1 MVHIPG
7 TIVTGALYGDEGKG
21 KVTDVLTAES
31 DIVVKWNGGANAGTT
46 YVIDGKQ
53 TILHLLPAGVMRG
66 QRCLLASDMVINAEG
81 LEDEINQVGGN
92 LNLGIDPRAHV
103 VLPYHISQDLA
114 MEMKRQKFTGVK
126 IGTTAQ
132 GIGPCYED
140 AHSRIGVR
148 MCELTGNPDSLEKRL
163 RENYQLKKGILE
175 KVYGFDMMVPKGRKF
190 GAELVKLDEQEFV
203 DNTKRLGQFLK
214 QYVTDVSREVRESL
228 PTKNILFQ
236 TSQGVLLDRTF
247 GNYPMVT
254 SSRPFPGGV
263 FTSLG
268 LPPQVFNSFGIVKA
282 YLSKVGSGPVP
293 TCLDAGQWPV
303 NESMSSELGKLI
315 RKRGYEVGA
324 TTGRQRRVGWLDLVA
339 LKHSCDISGF
349 TQLALTKLDTLAD
362 IGDLDICVAYYDPS
376 QSHYDGSLEMQVDTV
391 NGCTVTS
398 RKGSKITTY
407 YKDWDFDYLWNVKPV
422 YSEVKGFSEQDV
434 RKAKTFEELPEGA
447 REYIK
452 TIEDYVG
459 IPITLISTGP
469 DRNDVILR
477 NFRAF

>member
-81 LEDEINQVGGN
+81 LEDEINQVGGS

-103 VLPYHISQDLA
+103 VLPYHISQDIA
-114 MEMKRQKFTGVK
+114 MEIKRQKSTGSK

-140 AHSRIGVR
+140 AHSRIGIR

-163 RENYQLKKGILE
+163 RDNYHLRKDILE
-175 KVYGFDMMVPKGRKF
+175 KVYGVEMMVPKGRKF
-190 GAELVKLDEQEFV
+190 DAELVKVDEQELV
-203 DNTKRLGQFLK
+203 DNTRRIGQLLK
-214 QYVTDVSREVRESL
+214 QYIIDVSKEVRESL

-268 LPPQVFNSFGIVKA
+268 LPPQVFNSFGVVKA
-282 YLSKVGSGPVP
+282 YMSKVGSGPVP

-303 NESMSSELGKLI
+303 NEAMSTEMGKLV
-315 RKRGYEVGA
+315 RKKGGEFGA
-324 TTGRQRRVGWLDLVA
+324 TTGRARRVGWLDLVA

-362 IGDLDICVAYYDPS
+362 IGDLDICIAYYDPS
-376 QSHYDGSLEMQVDTV
+376 QSHYGDKLKMQVDTV
-391 NGCTVTS
+391 KGCTVMS
-398 RKGSKITTY
+398 RKGSVITTY
-407 YKDWDFDYLWNVKPV
+407 YKDWDFDYLWNVEPV
-422 YSEVKGFSEQDV
+422 YLEVKGFSEQDV
-434 RKAKTFEELPEGA
+434 RKAKSFEELPEGA
-447 REYIK
+447 KQYIK

-469 DRNDVILR
+469 DRNDVIL
-477 NFRAF
+477 NGFRPF